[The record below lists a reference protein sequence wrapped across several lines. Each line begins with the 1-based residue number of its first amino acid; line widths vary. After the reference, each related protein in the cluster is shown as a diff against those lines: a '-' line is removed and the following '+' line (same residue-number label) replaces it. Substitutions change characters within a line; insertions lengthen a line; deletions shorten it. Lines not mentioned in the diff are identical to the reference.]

1 MHDLKATCADR
12 DSKKDHLGILK
23 ELSLS
28 KTSNFE
34 HDLSFS
40 FDFFFMEKKKQNK
53 TKKNRGI
60 VYMQNKRGGI

>member
-40 FDFFFMEKKKQNK
+40 FDCFLFVFVFVFVLFCFFSFFFI
-53 TKKNRGI
+53 RF
-60 VYMQNKRGGI
+60 